1 MPDDLSK
8 KLYYDFYKHLTT
20 LSVGSILIIVTFW
33 ESSNSTQEFA
43 PLLIF
48 SLGFFVL
55 SIMCSVFTMF
65 NVIEEHL
72 QSFVVRLIK
81 MSTYVFFLLGLVGL
95 IYSAIWSDLL

>member
-1 MPDDLSK
+1 MPDDLST

-43 PLLIF
+43 PLPIF
-48 SLGFFVL
+48 SLTFFVF
-55 SIMCSVFTMF
+55 SIMCSIFAMF
-65 NVIEEHL
+65 NAIEEHL
-72 QSFVVRLIK
+72 QSLRARLIK
-81 MSTYVFFLLGLVGL
+81 NSAYLFFLLGLVGL